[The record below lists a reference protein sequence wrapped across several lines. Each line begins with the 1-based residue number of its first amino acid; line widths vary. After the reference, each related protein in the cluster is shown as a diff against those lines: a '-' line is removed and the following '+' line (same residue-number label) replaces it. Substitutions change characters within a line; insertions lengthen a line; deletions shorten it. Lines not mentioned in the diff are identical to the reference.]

1 MMRNNDDLV
10 GKVLGTCTLVQIVG
24 RGGMGAVYQAQQS
37 RPTRRVAIKV
47 LLPHVAVG
55 SAEYREFRARFQRE
69 ANLVAQLEHVNIVP
83 IYEYGEQDGIA
94 FLVMPLLTGGSLRDL
109 LARRGALSLSETLL
123 YTEQAAVALDYAH
136 AHGVIH
142 RDLKPANFL
151 LHADGR
157 LVLADFGIA
166 RMMQTGADAV
176 PGTTLTGTGMFVGTP
191 EYMAPEMASGESID
205 HRADIYELGIVLF
218 QMLSGHVPFKGNTP
232 LVVVAMHLRE
242 SLPFLHAI
250 NPAIP
255 PAVDSVIQKAAA
267 RKRED
272 RFMSATAVAQALRM
286 AMYPTSFPLE
296 TSAQNDPT
304 VLISPRPLA
313 PTLTS
318 QTMET
323 PAPSGYTMK
332 SESSQQRVDPSSDT
346 FLPVSS
352 NAPVT
357 SPGLRRPPRSSV
369 QPLLLFIGIL
379 LVIALVVG
387 GVLIGLQV
395 NKGGSNPAV
404 SVITSPTPLP
414 ASKTPTSIPTN
425 ATTATSTSVPT
436 STSTTTLVSSIPKGN
451 TLYYTVTPGASNAGR
466 SCDGGDEHW
475 ANYNTAQLTCQQA
488 GVMISNPGSSLAG
501 TLLLTL
507 PQNAGSYPSNYVVEA
522 QLQQASSS
530 RSDFGIYFRNQPGN
544 AAGIYTFLLHPDGSW
559 SSYVYDNQTGTPTQ
573 IDSGGTVANAYSP
586 LTLDVVVQGAQ
597 FTFYVNGN
605 KVGSVHDST
614 YLTGT
619 AGIAVEAGGSVFAT
633 NFYLYSVQ

>member
-1 MMRNNDDLV
+1 MMRNSDDLV
-10 GKVLGTCTLVQIVG
+10 GKVLGTCTLLQLIG
-24 RGGMGAVYQAQQS
+24 QGGMGAVYLAQQS

-83 IYEYGEQDGIA
+83 IYEYGEQDGMA
-94 FLVMPLLTGGSLRDL
+94 FLVMPLLTGGSLRDM
-109 LARRGALSLSETLL
+109 LAKRGALPLSETLL
-123 YTEQAAVALDYAH
+123 YIEQAAAALDYAH

-166 RMMQTGADAV
+166 RIMQTGADSA

-191 EYMAPEMASGESID
+191 EYMAPEMANGESID

-242 SLPFLHAI
+242 SLPFVHTI

-255 PAVDSVIQKAAA
+255 PAADSVIQKAAA
-267 RKRED
+267 KKRED
-272 RFMSATAVAQALRM
+272 RFMSATALAQDLRM
-286 AMYPTSFPLE
+286 AMYPAAFPLE
-296 TSAQNDPT
+296 ASARNDPT
-304 VLISPRPLA
+304 VLVAPPPLA
-313 PTLTS
+313 PTVTN
-318 QTMET
+318 QAMET
-323 PAPSGYTMK
+323 PPAARYEMN
-332 SESSQQRVDPSSDT
+332 SESTRQRAYPTSDAFSPASLT
-346 FLPVSS
+346 
-352 NAPVT
+352 APIT
-357 SPGLRRPPRSSV
+357 YPKPRRSSRSGV

-379 LVIALVVG
+379 LVIALVIG

-395 NKGGSNPAV
+395 NKGGGNPTV
-404 SVITSPTPLP
+404 GISTSPTSLP
-414 ASKTPTSIPTN
+414 ASKTSTSIPTN
-425 ATTATSTSVPT
+425 VATAMATTVPT
-436 STSTTTLVSSIPKGN
+436 STPTTAQANSIPKGN
-451 TLYYTVTPGASNAGR
+451 TIYYTARPGASNSGKPCDAGN
-466 SCDGGDEHW
+466 EHW

-488 GVMISNPGSSLAG
+488 NVMISNPGSSLAG

-522 QLQQASSS
+522 QLLQASSS

-559 SSYVYDNQTGTPTQ
+559 SSYVYDNQTGASTQ
-573 IDSGGTVANAYSP
+573 IDSGGIVANAYSS
-586 LTLDVVVQGAQ
+586 LTMDVVANGAE

-605 KVGSVHDST
+605 KVGTVHDTT
-614 YLTGT
+614 YLAGT
-619 AGIAVEAGGSVFAT
+619 AGIAVEAGGTVFAS
-633 NFYLYSVQ
+633 NFYLYTVQ